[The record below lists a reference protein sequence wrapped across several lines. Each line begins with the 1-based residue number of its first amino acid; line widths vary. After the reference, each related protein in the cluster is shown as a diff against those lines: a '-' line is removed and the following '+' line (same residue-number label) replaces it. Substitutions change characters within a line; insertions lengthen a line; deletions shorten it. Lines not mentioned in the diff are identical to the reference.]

1 MKQRSSDAFEEQ
13 LFQAARAFPYPD
25 TPNIALAVTVRRRKA
40 ALRSTRI
47 KRSALAAILLIV
59 GLTLAVPPARATVF
73 EALRIGAVRILF
85 GEVTPMATATVPPS
99 ATQAAS
105 PTPLS
110 SILDL
115 ALEMPLAEAQGQ
127 VSFPIRL
134 PSYPEGLGPPER
146 AFLADLG
153 VPMVI
158 LVWSAPQDPES
169 AQMSLHII
177 QESEGVLFNKQEPAV
192 IRQTAV
198 HGQRAYWTEGP
209 YILELGGQGQFRQLI
224 EGKVLI
230 WMEGELTYRLESA
243 LSLEEAV
250 KVAESLE

>member
-1 MKQRSSDAFEEQ
+1 MNQRSNDTFEQ
-13 LFQAARAFPYPD
+13 RLFRAARAFPYPD
-25 TPNIALAVTVRRRKA
+25 TPNTALAVTVRLRKA
-40 ALRSTRI
+40 ALRRTRI

-85 GEVTPMATATVPPS
+85 GEVTPTPTATVPPS

-105 PTPLS
+105 STPLS

-115 ALEMPLAEAQGQ
+115 AQEMPLAEAQGQ
-127 VSFPIRL
+127 VSFRIRL

-153 VPMVI
+153 VPVVI
-158 LVWSAPQDPES
+158 LVWSTPQDPES

-177 QESEGVLFNKQEPAV
+177 HESESVLFSKRGPV
-192 IRQTAV
+192 IVRQTTV
-198 HGQRAYWTEGP
+198 QGQRAYWTEGP
-209 YILELGGQGQFRQLI
+209 YFLELEGHRRFRLLV

-230 WMEGELTYRLESA
+230 WMEGGLTYRLESA